1 MEKELGDFDMSIKP
15 EPIFVKRISRG
26 REGQRK
32 LLFLRNTKDEPF
44 TLTIQ
49 EVDKPTW
56 LELSGVYQGAVLE
69 FAPSERKK
77 IIVTVNGKH
86 PLFPNQSPY
95 QGVVTIFGEGDEK
108 VELPLII
115 EKIEETVKPFLG
127 VFALDFGTTN
137 SCFSYKHKLPTA
149 SEKEAYKRA
158 VASDEMPSV
167 IFFSDVSNRLNP
179 DYFVGVRGKYQ
190 VKEQSSRVYS
200 YFLSIKRLLG
210 EDASFIVVDE
220 HGAQQRWHVEDIA
233 AFIIKEFI
241 RKAEEELGQKITSV
255 VATYPT
261 LFSLD
266 RKEAIKR
273 AFQNALR
280 MLGVKVGEKS
290 VIMDLDETSSAAFNY
305 IYNNMLLDFKRVM
318 GLKERTE
325 QLLVFDFGGGTIDI
339 CLVDATITRDG
350 RIRIETDL
358 KGLSGE
364 AFYGGDN
371 VTLEVFKILKKRIAL
386 KIAQEHEHLIE
397 EPVKEEEEEEG
408 IFKVGVKKKEEE
420 KGGLGDIFKEMLTEE
435 EEKEEKVLTLEGEGL
450 EDILN
455 KQEEETWKAAI
466 QTLLDYSDVIE
477 KTIETREP
485 LLHHVVEKEKAEGEF
500 VGEDQS
506 KRIAEQIDKAIETLV
521 PTRWAVYESDDPE
534 MELTARMLFYDL
546 WHEADNLKIRLS
558 SSGREEINVQ
568 GELKK
573 IAKYTEKFGL
583 IDPVKFTEVVV
594 RYEEMER
601 HIEEPITKALKKA
614 YALYKNQREKVTA
627 DKGVIVVG
635 EEKGEKKVLKVIL
648 CGNSSN
654 LPIVQKKVREVFK
667 ELPSENFIINKAEL
681 KKAVALGAC
690 EEYMLR
696 SAFGEE
702 GAISYS
708 SRGFLERIPFSI
720 GLLDKN
726 LELLDPR
733 RFPHGFYTIF
743 ERGTAV
749 RSQNTVSEKD
759 VFLIKPDM
767 SDTILPIY
775 ADYHDGDEPR
785 FLGYIDFSQPADRLP
800 NYEPDEKAKEMMF
813 IRFEL
818 LPTREVQAVNLK
830 TGEIFAFIPHK
841 EEWGKEYPFSGYH

>member
-1 MEKELGDFDMSIKP
+1 MSIKP
-15 EPIFVKRISRG
+15 EPIFVKKIAHG
-26 REGQRK
+26 KEGQRK

-44 TLTIQ
+44 TLTITD
-49 EVDKPTW
+49 VDKPTW
-56 LELSGVYQGAVLE
+56 LELSGIYQGAVLE
-69 FAPSERKK
+69 FAPTERKK
-77 IIVTVNGKH
+77 VIVTVNGKH
-86 PLFPNQSPY
+86 PLFPRQSPY

-108 VELPLII
+108 VEIPLII
-115 EKIEETVKPFLG
+115 EKIEETIRPFLG

-149 SEKEAYKRA
+149 TEKEAYKRA

-190 VKEQSSRVYS
+190 IKEQSSRVYS

-210 EDASFIVVDE
+210 EDVTFIVVDE

-241 RKAEEELGQKITSV
+241 RKAEEKLDQKITSV

-273 AFQNALR
+273 SIQNALR
-280 MLGVKVGEKS
+280 MLGVKVEEKS
-290 VIMDLDETSSAAFNY
+290 VIMDLDETSAAAFNY
-305 IYNNMLLDFKRVM
+305 IYNNMLLDFAKVM
-318 GLKERTE
+318 GLKERSE

-350 RIRIETDL
+350 KIKIETEL

-364 AFYGGDN
+364 PFYGGDN
-371 VTLEVFKILKKRIAL
+371 VTLEIFKILKKRIAL
-386 KIAQEHEHLIE
+386 KIAEEHKELLV
-397 EPVKEEEEEEG
+397 EPVEEEEEEG
-408 IFKVGVKKKEEE
+408 ILSIVGGKKKKEKE
-420 KGGLGDIFKEMLTEE
+420 GLGDIFKEMLTEE
-435 EEKEEKVLTLEGEGL
+435 EKEEEKVVTLEGEGL
-450 EDILN
+450 EDIVN
-455 KQEEETWKAAI
+455 RTEEETWKAAI
-466 QTLLDYSDVIE
+466 RTLLDYADVVE
-477 KTIETREP
+477 KTIETKKS
-485 LLHHVVEKEKAEGEF
+485 LLESVMEKEKAEGEF
-500 VGEDQS
+500 IGEDQS
-506 KRIAEQIDKAIETLV
+506 RRIAERIDDAIERLV

-558 SSGREEINVQ
+558 SSGRESVNVQ

-573 IAKYTEKFGL
+573 VAKYTEKFGL
-583 IDPVKFTEVVV
+583 VDPVKFTEVAV
-594 RYEEMER
+594 RYDEMER
-601 HIEEPITKALKKA
+601 YIEEPITKALKKA
-614 YALYKNQREKVTA
+614 HTLYKNQREKVTA

-667 ELPSENFIINKAEL
+667 ELPSENFVINKAEL

-733 RFPHGFYTIF
+733 RFPRGFYTIF
-743 ERGTAV
+743 ERGTSI

-767 SDTILPIY
+767 SDTILPVY

-800 NYEPDEKAKEMMF
+800 NYEPDEKAKEMTL